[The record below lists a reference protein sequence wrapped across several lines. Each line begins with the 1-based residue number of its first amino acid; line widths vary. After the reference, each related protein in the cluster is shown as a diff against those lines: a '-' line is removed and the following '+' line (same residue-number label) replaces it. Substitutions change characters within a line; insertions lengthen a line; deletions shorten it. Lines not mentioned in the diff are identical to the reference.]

1 MREKIYIIYHFYD
14 HFPRTVQ
21 YMHKVNSN
29 YGLFSTHRRD
39 SFDCRSFELVQFLC
53 SALTGESRGCNSLE
67 SEVGSSSRQSVNRRW
82 RQLRPHQRRKQQAP
96 AYTAHYILAVCLRGS
111 RKLLETMSG
120 WAQQGELPMPYNKL
134 RGKSFNISDALLTV

>member
-14 HFPRTVQ
+14 HFPCTVQ

-67 SEVGSSSRQSVNRRW
+67 SEVGSSSRQSTGGNISCVHTSEGSSRLLPTQHIIFLLCVYEVLGSYW
-82 RQLRPHQRRKQQAP
+82 RQCQDEP
-96 AYTAHYILAVCLRGS
+96 S
-111 RKLLETMSG
+111 RESSQCHTINS
-120 WAQQGELPMPYNKL
+120 E
-134 RGKSFNISDALLTV
+134 GKVSIFLMRF